1 MAMASSPPHRTTIL
15 TASRT
20 VADDLAAEAAAQRPD
35 LASAFADGGWVAV
48 EIHDTVLTRHGVAFH
63 GGDVA
68 IALPAVGRRLD
79 DFIVY
84 SARTASLAG
93 LRHGE
98 HFAFAD
104 DAR

>member
-1 MAMASSPPHRTTIL
+1 MSMVPSPPHRTTLL
-15 TASRT
+15 TIART
-20 VADDLAAEAAAQRPD
+20 AADELAAEAAAQRPD

-48 EIHDTVLTRHGVAFH
+48 EIHDTLLTRDGVAFH
-63 GGDVA
+63 AGDVVLA
-68 IALPAVGRRLD
+68 RPAVARHVD
-79 DFIVY
+79 DFVVY

-93 LRHGE
+93 LRHGK

>member
-15 TASRT
+15 TGPRT

-48 EIHDTVLTRHGVAFH
+48 EIHNALLTR
-63 GGDVA
+63 DV
-68 IALPAVGRRLD
+68 D
-79 DFIVY
+79 DFVVY
-84 SARTASLAG
+84 SARTETLTG

-98 HFAFAD
+98 HFAFVD
-104 DAR
+104 DDQDAG